1 MKQILIEDKAILVH
15 DNEIT
20 EVSQCTVYTDDDT
33 IIIYPDNKD
42 YETYKSKIIDSGTAV
57 DA

>member
-1 MKQILIEDKAILVH
+1 MKQIFVEDKAILVH
-15 DNEIT
+15 DTEIT

-42 YETYKSKIIDSGTAV
+42 YETYKSKIIDSEYSIE
-57 DA
+57 